1 LLSKKQQQLSL
12 ILKLNELSVMS
23 TKKILLVD
31 DDVDFIFIQKAILE
45 KEGYIVVTACD
56 SHEGMIKAKEER
68 PDLAILDV
76 MMTTDQEGFEMAR
89 AMRKEAIFE
98 KLPII
103 MLTSVDSIS
112 GLNLKEMAGD
122 KKWLPVDSFL
132 DKPVQP
138 KRLLEEIDKLIG

>member
-1 LLSKKQQQLSL
+1 MEK
-12 ILKLNELSVMS
+12 
-23 TKKILLVD
+23 KKILLVD
-31 DDVDFIFIQKAILE
+31 DDVDFIFIQKAIIE
-45 KEGYIVVTACD
+45 KAGYSVTTAND
-56 SHEGMIKAKEER
+56 SSEGMEKAKICK

-76 MMTTDQEGFEMAR
+76 MMRTDQEGFEMAR
-89 AMRKEAIFE
+89 AMRREPEFE

-112 GLNLKEMAGD
+112 GLNLKEMAKN

-138 KRLLEEIDKLIG
+138 KILIEEIERLLS

>member
-1 LLSKKQQQLSL
+1 MEK
-12 ILKLNELSVMS
+12 
-23 TKKILLVD
+23 KKILLVD
-31 DDVDFIFIQKAILE
+31 DDVDFIFIQKAIIE
-45 KEGYIVVTACD
+45 KAGYSVTTAND
-56 SHEGMIKAKEER
+56 SSEGMEKAKICK

-76 MMTTDQEGFEMAR
+76 MMRTDQEGFEMAR
-89 AMRKEAIFE
+89 AMRREPEFE

-112 GLNLKEMAGD
+112 GLNLKEMAKN

-138 KRLLEEIDKLIG
+138 KVLIEEIERLLG

>member
-1 LLSKKQQQLSL
+1 MNK
-12 ILKLNELSVMS
+12 
-23 TKKILLVD
+23 KKILLVD

-45 KEGYIVVTACD
+45 KAGFAVITANDSSEGFD
-56 SHEGMIKAKEER
+56 QAKMSD

-76 MMTTDQEGFEMAR
+76 MMRTDQEGFEMAR
-89 AMRKEAIFE
+89 ALRRDPEFE

-112 GLNLKEMAGD
+112 GLNLKEMAKN
-122 KKWLPVDSFL
+122 KKWLPVEAFL

-138 KRLLEEIDKLIG
+138 KVLIAEINRLLGL

>member
-1 LLSKKQQQLSL
+1 
-12 ILKLNELSVMS
+12 MS

-45 KEGYIVVTACD
+45 KEGYNVVTAGD
-56 SHEGMIKAKEER
+56 SHEGMIKAKEEK

-89 AMRKEAIFE
+89 ALRKDPNFE

-112 GLNLKEMAGD
+112 GLNLKDMAKD

-138 KRLLEEIDKLIG
+138 QKLLEEISKLIG

>member
-1 LLSKKQQQLSL
+1 MEK
-12 ILKLNELSVMS
+12 
-23 TKKILLVD
+23 KKILLVD
-31 DDVDFIFIQKAILE
+31 DDVDFIFIQKAIIE
-45 KEGYIVVTACD
+45 KAGYSVTTAND
-56 SHEGMIKAKEER
+56 SSEGMEKAKICK

-76 MMTTDQEGFEMAR
+76 MMRTDQEGFEMAR
-89 AMRKEAIFE
+89 AMRREPEFE

-112 GLNLKEMAGD
+112 GLNLKEMAKN

-138 KRLLEEIDKLIG
+138 KILIEEIERLIG